1 MACNGLHYGILS
13 NYNDTYFLKRE
24 ETSPTT
30 LYVTRVIQSN
40 DVDPTLRECVY
51 YISQL
56 AINDNTSNILD
67 LIMLDNYSSN
77 YSDNSDVSD
86 NPDYL
91 DDDYPLR
98 KTGNSKK
105 IVTSSSKGITKPV
118 MHINKKKKKKH

>member
-24 ETSPTT
+24 ETSSTT
-30 LYVTRVIQSN
+30 LYVTRIIQSN
-40 DVDPTLRECVY
+40 DDVNPTLRECVY

-98 KTGNSKK
+98 KTGRAKK
-105 IVTSSSKGITKPV
+105 
-118 MHINKKKKKKH
+118 